1 MSNTILQVED
11 DPNDVFFLQ
20 HSMKSAG
27 ITNPIQIAS
36 DGQQAIRRLP
46 YFHRRKTIVNAGR
59 P

>member
-36 DGQQAIRRLP
+36 DGQQAIFTAARR
-46 YFHRRKTIVNAGR
+46 
-59 P
+59 